1 MRGPFGE
8 GAVPFMR
15 RQLQDWL
22 DLSLHRGLPSSL
34 LLLSRAFTI
43 TANVRDVAQKKW
55 VRGSVYGDGVRNGEQ
70 RGGRAL
76 WLDMRGTEV
85 GEGEGRKG
93 VEWEMWDLT
102 EGGEGGAVRRGAQD

>member
-1 MRGPFGE
+1 
-8 GAVPFMR
+8 MR

-55 VRGSVYGDGVRNGEQ
+55 VRDVARVGLRKGEQ
-70 RGGRAL
+70 RRVQGAVVGDARDSGGRGRGKERGR
-76 WLDMRGTEV
+76 RGT
-85 GEGEGRKG
+85 
-93 VEWEMWDLT
+93 
-102 EGGEGGAVRRGAQD
+102 

>member
-1 MRGPFGE
+1 M
-8 GAVPFMR
+8 PFMR

-55 VRGSVYGDGVRNGEQ
+55 VRGAVFGDGV
-70 RGGRAL
+70 RAL

-93 VEWEMWDLT
+93 VEWETRDLT

>member
-1 MRGPFGE
+1 M
-8 GAVPFMR
+8 PFMR

-55 VRGSVYGDGVRNGEQ
+55 VRGVAGMGVRKGEQ
-70 RGGRAL
+70 RGCRAL
-76 WLDMRGTEV
+76 WLGVRGTEV

-93 VEWEMWDLT
+93 VEWETRDLT
-102 EGGEGGAVRRGAQD
+102 GGRGEGGAVRRGAQD